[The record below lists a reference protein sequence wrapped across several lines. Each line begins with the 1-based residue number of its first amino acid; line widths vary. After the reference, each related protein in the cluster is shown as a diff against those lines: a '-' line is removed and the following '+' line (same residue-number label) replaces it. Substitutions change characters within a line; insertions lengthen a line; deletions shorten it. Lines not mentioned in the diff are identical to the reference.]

1 MHRRTTARLALALGI
16 VVAAPLLAASSSC
29 ASPPVTSRA
38 APAPSAVRAPA
49 ATVATAATPTTT
61 ARPRTIYISLSHDI
75 VTMPTTVR
83 AGTYYV
89 QVRTT
94 DARNGVTVVRPPSTL
109 TPSTF
114 YARWQAFYDQYNAS
128 KDASAALHRY
138 RTSATFVGGAWTTRG
153 HVGAFAIRLNPGRYW
168 FFTADGSDPLGAQV
182 GHAYRRDPAHVKVV
196 TVVGPAAPAVA
207 VPVVGVARIGS
218 VVAATSTVAL
228 PSTLPSHGFLLAVG
242 VRGGGLTGGLWAE
255 RVRPGITDAELHDGT
270 CLDDGLPPAKDCFDG
285 PVVTLGGAVS
295 PGASAWFY
303 YALPPGDYAVGSS
316 DHSQYFDRF
325 FFQGLVQRVHVS

>member
-1 MHRRTTARLALALGI
+1 MHRRTTARLTLALGF

-29 ASPPVTSRA
+29 ASPPVPSRA
-38 APAPSAVRAPA
+38 APAPPAVRAPA
-49 ATVATAATPTTT
+49 AIAATPTATV
-61 ARPRTIYISLSHDI
+61 RPHTIYISLSSDI
-75 VTMPTTVR
+75 VTMPTTLR

-114 YARWQAFYDQYNAS
+114 YARYRAFYDQYNAG

-138 RTSATFVGGAWTTRG
+138 RTSATFVGGASTTAG

-168 FFTADGSDPLGAQV
+168 FFTADGSDPLGARV
-182 GHAYRRDPAHVKVV
+182 GTGFRLNAAHVKVV

-207 VPVVGVARIGS
+207 VPVVGVARLG
-218 VVAATSTVAL
+218 ATTPSRSTVVL
-228 PSTLPSHGFLLAVG
+228 PATLPGQGFLLAVG
-242 VRGGGLTGGLWAE
+242 VRGEGLTGGMWAQ
-255 RVRPGITDAELHDGT
+255 RVRAGITDAELHDGA
-270 CLDDGLPPAKDCFDG
+270 CLNDGLPPELDCFDG
-285 PVVTLGGAVS
+285 PVVAIGGAVS

-303 YALPPGDYAVGSS
+303 YRLPPGDYAVASN
-316 DHSQYFDRF
+316 DHSQYFDRY